1 MSLSKKFRV
10 SSPLKRRKFIRM
22 GTLSAA
28 AAVVGQAFMTHS
40 TLEDE
45 KTDADYF
52 HTPLCDILGIKFPVI
67 QSGMGSVATPE
78 LAAKVSEAGGLG
90 IIGATFLPPDE
101 LRQRIHRVRQL
112 TRKPFGVNFLLHE
125 GIVSPMDVNK
135 IPDAQVQEVQQVLN
149 NFRTQLGIPE
159 KHDKPIAVPD
169 FIKAALDVIVDEN
182 VPVWSIGLGK
192 PTPEQV
198 MFCHNK
204 GTKVIAMI
212 ATVENAIE
220 VSQTGVDVIIAQ
232 GSEAG
237 GHRSTWL
244 KRGSKEDACIGTM
257 ALVPQVVDAVKQPVV
272 AAGSITDGRAL
283 AAALALGASGVLVG
297 TRFLATKES
306 GAPEFHKQAV
316 LKTSNDFTTVT
327 DKLSGGYA
335 RAIRNTFTTEYE
347 KRNGAVL
354 PPWVHYLAAEDIYMA
369 ARKNNRPEFYTLW
382 AGQGIGHIQDI
393 PGADEVVLS
402 LIREAKE
409 VIKKLP
415 KYTR

>member
-1 MSLSKKFRV
+1 MSPLKKIKA
-10 SSPLKRRKFIRM
+10 SLLLKRRKFIKI

-28 AAVVGQAFMTHS
+28 AAVAGQGFMPHS
-40 TLEDE
+40 KVKNE
-45 KTDADYF
+45 KTNTDYF
-52 HTPLCDILGIKFPVI
+52 HTPLCDILGIKFPII

-90 IIGATFLPPDE
+90 IIGATFLTPDE
-101 LRQRIHRVRQL
+101 LRDRIHRVRQL
-112 TRKPFGVNFLLHE
+112 TQKPFGVNLLLHE
-125 GIVSPMDVNK
+125 GIVSPVEVNK

-149 NFRTQLGIPE
+149 SFRSQLGIPE
-159 KHDKPIAVPD
+159 QHDRPIAVPD
-169 FIKAALDVIVDEN
+169 SVKAALEVILEEN

-192 PTPEQV
+192 PSPEQV
-198 MFCHNK
+198 MLCHKK
-204 GTKVIAMI
+204 GIKVIAMI
-212 ATVENAIE
+212 ATVENAKE
-220 VSQTGVDVIIAQ
+220 VSQTEVDVIIAQ

-257 ALVPQVVDAVKQPVV
+257 VLVPQVVDAVKQTVV
-272 AAGSITDGRAL
+272 AAGGITDGRAL

-316 LKTSNDFTTVT
+316 LRTSSDFTTVT

-335 RAIRNTFTTEYE
+335 RAIRNTITTEYE
-347 KRNGAVL
+347 KRNAAVL
-354 PPWVHYLAAEDIYMA
+354 PPWVHYLAAQDIYQA
-369 ARKNNRPEFYTLW
+369 ARANNRADFYTLW
-382 AGQGIGHIQDI
+382 AGQGIGHIQNI

-402 LIREAKE
+402 LIREAKA
-409 VIKKLP
+409 VIKRLP
-415 KYTR
+415 TYTN